1 MIKILTRAKTALE
14 NLRRDQSGAALIEY
28 ALVVGLVAVV
38 SIASLTA
45 LQGKV
50 NTAYTTIGNKLS
62 AIK

>member
-1 MIKILTRAKTALE
+1 MMKILKRAKIAAKTLQK
-14 NLRRDQSGAALIEY
+14 DQSGAALIEY

-45 LQGKV
+45 LQGKIS
-50 NTAYTTIGNKLS
+50 TAYTTIGSKLS